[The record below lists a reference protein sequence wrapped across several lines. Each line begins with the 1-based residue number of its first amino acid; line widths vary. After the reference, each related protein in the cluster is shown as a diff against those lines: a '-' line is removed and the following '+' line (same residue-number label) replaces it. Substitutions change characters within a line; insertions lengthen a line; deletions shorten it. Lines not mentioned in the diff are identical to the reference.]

1 MREVEI
7 KAWCD
12 RCWADGEQREPSAGL
27 WTLAMT
33 TGDNP
38 HPTPK
43 VLDFCEACAK
53 DVAALAELV
62 AAAALLP
69 TRAGKTP
76 VPVTKP
82 PSPGKVRLVLCPVC
96 RIETNRA
103 SLVSHIWSNH
113 RTDRKPEVPLICA
126 ECREQFDDPR
136 GAATHRRI
144 THGFDAVVEALS
156 GVKGYKV
163 TGREG
168 QL

>member
-12 RCWADGEQREPSAGL
+12 RCWADGERREPSAGQ
-27 WTLAMT
+27 WTLAMI

-43 VLDFCEACAK
+43 VLDFCEACVK
-53 DVAALAELV
+53 EVAALADLV
-62 AAAALLP
+62 EAAAMLP
-69 TRAGKTP
+69 TRATKAPTP
-76 VPVTKP
+76 LVR
-82 PSPGKVRLVLCPVC
+82 SPGKVRMVFCPVC
-96 RIETNRA
+96 RRETARA
-103 SLVSHIWSNH
+103 SLVGHVWSIH
-113 RTDRKPEVPLICA
+113 RTDRRPEIALTCP

-144 THGFDAVVEALS
+144 KHGFDAVVEALS